1 MEIVNISL
9 QAEIDGRN
17 EVFEALK
24 EFGEKLIA
32 DDHFAKESIKVN
44 LETLNEVKSK
54 VCYNKTMEQSKF
66 FFSICECLDIAHL
79 HLKIR

>member
-1 MEIVNISL
+1 MMIFNISL

-17 EVFEALK
+17 EVFEALQ

-54 VCYNKTMEQSKF
+54 VCYTTAM
-66 FFSICECLDIAHL
+66 D
-79 HLKIR
+79 